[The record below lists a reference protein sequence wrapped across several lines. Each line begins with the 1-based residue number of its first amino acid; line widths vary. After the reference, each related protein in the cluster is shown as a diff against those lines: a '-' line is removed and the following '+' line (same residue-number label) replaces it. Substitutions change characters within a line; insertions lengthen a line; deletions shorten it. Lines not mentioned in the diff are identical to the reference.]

1 MLRSSAALVLMTLF
15 ISFATYLDDG
25 NKSQSEAAFLL
36 IPSSKYAEAVS
47 LGFKPLLADSI
58 YLWSI
63 QYYGDYTAIRS
74 GEFIWRIFDVIT
86 DLDPDYKDP
95 YFLGSLVMSLNY
107 QDRELALALIQKGW
121 DAHPDD
127 WQFPY
132 EAGFLAKESGQYE
145 RAAQYFYRA
154 HQMTGAISKIKH
166 LQAAMLKEAGRYVD
180 SYRIWLEIFES
191 TDNIW
196 TKNSAAR
203 NIFDLKVILD
213 EHLVRRAAE
222 AYQARAGQ
230 TPPSLSA
237 LVQAGLLKTLPK
249 DPNEEPYLYDPDT
262 GALIPSSHFRL
273 LKE

>member
-1 MLRSSAALVLMTLF
+1 MFRSSAALVLMALF

-95 YFLGSLVMSLNY
+95 YFLGSLVMALNY

-132 EAGFLAKESGQYE
+132 EAGFLAKEAGQYE
-145 RAAQYFYRA
+145 RAAQYFNRA
-154 HQMTGAISKIKH
+154 HQVPGAMSKIKH
-166 LQAAMLKEAGRYVD
+166 LQAAMLKEAGRYLD
-180 SYRIWLEIFES
+180 SYRIWVEILEA

-213 EHLVRRAAE
+213 NRLVNQAAD
-222 AYQARAGQ
+222 AYQSRMGH
-230 TPPSLSA
+230 PPDSLDS

-249 DPNEEPYLYDPDT
+249 DPNEEPYLYDT
-262 GALIPSSHFRL
+262 ETRALTPSSHFRL
-273 LKE
+273 LKK